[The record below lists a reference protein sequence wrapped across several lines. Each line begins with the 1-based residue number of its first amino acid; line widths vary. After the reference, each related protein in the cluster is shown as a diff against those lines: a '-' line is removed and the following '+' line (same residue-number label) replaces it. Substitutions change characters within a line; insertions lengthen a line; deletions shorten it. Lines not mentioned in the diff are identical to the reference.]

1 MQKVWGRKKEA
12 RDGLAGMISSK
23 PGAASFQTLQK
34 TPHAPARACLTNA
47 GVVQKEIKPVL
58 KMAKS
63 GVYGGSE

>member
-1 MQKVWGRKKEA
+1 
-12 RDGLAGMISSK
+12 MISSK

-34 TPHAPARACLTNA
+34 TPRAPARACLTNA